1 MRIETEIS
9 TSAAAPLLLTA
20 IVAYAIWHWLV
31 PRSLRGLQVSFP
43 RSRNE
48 YEVHNVTKTVEDV
61 RLLLSEPKMRFGIIN
76 YVMAVAGAL
85 LFFFEWLFTQTGV
98 KDYYDG
104 WNLAIAGFLVMFP
117 ALVSVVISLGKQT
130 LRHKSDTKATLQDT
144 AFSVHMMYLLLSLVW
159 VGIVSFFFST
169 SFFDKISDSNR
180 IASMLFVIFLPAVIA
195 YGRILGSSWLPL
207 FQSNRILS
215 RGEPSDLHPEA
226 PSVRRQFSAM
236 LLTVTAFLMPFTALN
251 ALFSVL
257 MVIISPEM
265 FTHSPQVLA
274 LPEYQP
280 QASVMEEGGFL
291 GFYAIELF
299 SNIDEQSVRQPLV
312 VSTLLFLLLN
322 VAIVGVAFVY
332 EVAHILFLGLFKI
345 AGKGGIQLADQRL
358 LRADTSQQAKVL
370 NFCFTGFA
378 GQSMLLFV
386 LALITFWDSAFLPQG
401 SECGAWENSVCK
413 VMDKDILE
421 QFTWMLAAGG
431 QIAFLFVWFPSWN
444 ERDRLEEIILDA
456 GAGAQ
461 RAIIQSHQDKIFLKQ
476 DSFES
481 MLKDDNWDKALRRYE
496 DLGSGDEEDINFAR
510 KQRAKMLFDAKQ
522 GAWDL
527 AEEAAVSLL
536 ALRGGESDISAQLI
550 LFAASLAQRDYDEAK
565 PRLERLPKN
574 SHEAVCLQWIATI
587 LSGNMMPFD
596 DKLRPTAAM
605 SKTVRM
611 NSDLLERWIDLE
623 PWSRIP
629 HNNDEVGRH
638 FLLGDVARMRVL
650 GNTNEALNRLEF
662 WIKDNNVENWIKGD
676 VARALLYL
684 DRGMKMT
691 SVRIQKDLIKKAPRN
706 PDARELQQLL
716 CQIHVSDEF
725 PDTMFRTEFDWVSP
739 DMGRQNWT
747 GEWFNKYTVMP
758 PPISPKDSRLE
769 ARMWDANGWMLAD
782 FAKQS
787 EFHPAGSSLRK
798 WKRLLDMP
806 ENQPLGNHII
816 MSGLA
821 TSINGMIVDIGM
833 PSEVDPNASH
843 VADLLDL

>member
-1 MRIETEIS
+1 
-9 TSAAAPLLLTA
+9 
-20 IVAYAIWHWLV
+20 V
-31 PRSLRGLQVSFP
+31 
-43 RSRNE
+43 
-48 YEVHNVTKTVEDV
+48 
-61 RLLLSEPKMRFGIIN
+61 
-76 YVMAVAGAL
+76 
-85 LFFFEWLFTQTGV
+85 FEWVGV
-98 KDYYDG
+98 
-104 WNLAIAGFLVMFP
+104 I
-117 ALVSVVISLGKQT
+117 
-130 LRHKSDTKATLQDT
+130 
-144 AFSVHMMYLLLSLVW
+144 
-159 VGIVSFFFST
+159 SFFFST
-169 SFFDKISDSNR
+169 SFFDKRSDSNR

-195 YGRILGSSWLPL
+195 YGRILGSSWQPL

-215 RGEPSDLHPEA
+215 RGEPSDLHPET

-251 ALFSVL
+251 ALFSVI
-257 MVIISPEM
+257 MVIISPEI

-431 QIAFLFVWFPSWN
+431 QIAFLIVWFPSWN
-444 ERDRLEEIILDA
+444 ERHRLDEIILDA

-461 RAIIQSHQDKIFLKQ
+461 RAIIHSQQDKIFLKQ

-481 MLKDDNWDKALRRYE
+481 MLKEDNWDKALRRFE
-496 DLGSGDEEDINFAR
+496 DLGSGEEEDINFAR

-527 AEEAAVSLL
+527 AEETAVSLL

-611 NSDLLERWIDLE
+611 NSDLLERWTDLE

-629 HNNDEVGRH
+629 HTNDEVGRN
-638 FLLGDVARMRVL
+638 LSS
-650 GNTNEALNRLEF
+650 
-662 WIKDNNVENWIKGD
+662 KG
-676 VARALLYL
+676 
-684 DRGMKMT
+684 
-691 SVRIQKDLIKKAPRN
+691 II
-706 PDARELQQLL
+706 
-716 CQIHVSDEF
+716 F
-725 PDTMFRTEFDWVSP
+725 PDSMVAIHC
-739 DMGRQNWT
+739 RQT
-747 GEWFNKYTVMP
+747 
-758 PPISPKDSRLE
+758 
-769 ARMWDANGWMLAD
+769 
-782 FAKQS
+782 
-787 EFHPAGSSLRK
+787 
-798 WKRLLDMP
+798 
-806 ENQPLGNHII
+806 
-816 MSGLA
+816 
-821 TSINGMIVDIGM
+821 
-833 PSEVDPNASH
+833 AS
-843 VADLLDL
+843 